1 MITNFGLGDR
11 IEMRKPHACGCND
24 WLVIRIG
31 ADVKLKCCGCARVV
45 MMDRVE
51 FLKRAKRIIA
61 AAQGAAQA
69 AISETAE
76 GKNE

>member
-11 IEMRKPHACGCND
+11 IEMKKPHACGGST
-24 WLVIRIG
+24 WQITRTG
-31 ADVKLKCCGCARVV
+31 ADIKLKCCRCGRVV
-45 MMDRVE
+45 MMDRLD